1 MGKIIG
7 VDLGTTNSCV
17 AVIDGGEPLVLPN
30 SEGSRTTPSMVGF
43 TEEGE
48 RFVGQQAKRQ
58 AIINPELTIYDI
70 KRLIGHKYNSDQVQK
85 YAEILPYKIVE
96 NTNGDAWVQ
105 VDGQRY
111 SPQEISS
118 LILRKMKQTAED
130 YFGEEITEAV
140 ITVPAYFNDA
150 QRSATKDAGKIAGLT
165 VRRIINEPTGAALAY
180 GYEETDNANLVVFDL
195 GGGTFDVSIVQLRGG
210 VFEVVATAGD
220 NHLGGEDF
228 DRAVLDFLMDRFEA
242 DTGIDVSDDNMA
254 LQRLKEAA
262 ENAKCELSSTS
273 ETNINLPFLA
283 VDDSGP
289 RHLSLDLSRSQL
301 NDLVYDLVDRLADPC
316 ELALEEAGLSKSD
329 LDDVLLVGG
338 MTRMPLVQ
346 ERVEEIFERKP
357 HKGVNPDE
365 VVAKGAAIQSGILGG
380 EVKEVILLDIT
391 PFSLG
396 IRVSGDRFSPI
407 ISKNTP
413 VPTVETKVFTT
424 TEDNQDVVT
433 VTVLQGEDEVASN
446 NKLLGMFNLTGIDPA
461 PAGKPRIEVSFEID
475 TDGIVDVSA
484 KDLSTDASQSITV
497 EGHSG
502 LSDEEL
508 QRAMQRS
515 EDAQES
521 SAAVVESE

>member
-17 AVIDGGEPLVLPN
+17 AVIDGGDPLVLPN
-30 SEGSRTTPSMVGF
+30 SEGARTTPSMVGF
-43 TEEGE
+43 TDDNEK
-48 RFVGQQAKRQ
+48 FVGQQAKRQ
-58 AIINPELTIYDI
+58 AMINPEQTIYDI
-70 KRLIGHKYNSDQVQK
+70 KRLIGNKYSSDEVQR
-85 YAEILPYKIVE
+85 YIETLPFKVVE
-96 NTNGDAWVQ
+96 ATNGDAWVE
-105 VDGQRY
+105 VDGQQF

-165 VRRIINEPTGAALAY
+165 VRRIINEPTAAALAY
-180 GYEETDNANLVVFDL
+180 GYEQTDDANLVVFDL
-195 GGGTFDVSIVQLRGG
+195 GGGTFDVSVVHLRGG
-210 VFEVVATAGD
+210 VFEVASTSGD

-228 DRAVLDFLMDRFEA
+228 DRAVLDFLLERFQQET
-242 DTGIDVSDDNMA
+242 DIDVSNDNMA

-262 ENAKCELSSTS
+262 ENAKCELSTIS

-301 NDLVYDLVDRLADPC
+301 NDLVYELVERLDAPC
-316 ELALEEAGLSKSD
+316 EQALEDAGIKASQI
-329 LDDVLLVGG
+329 DDILLVGG

-346 ERVEEIFERKP
+346 ERVAEIFGKKP

-380 EVKEVILLDIT
+380 EVQEVILLDIT

-396 IRVSGDRFSPI
+396 IRVTGDRFSPI
-407 ISKNTP
+407 ITKNTP
-413 VPTVETKVFTT
+413 IPTMENKIFTT
-424 TEDNQDVVT
+424 TEDNQEMVT
-433 VTVLQGEDEVASN
+433 VTVLQGENEVAAN
-446 NKLLGMFNLTGIDPA
+446 NKLLGMFNLNNISPA
-461 PAGKPRIEVSFEID
+461 PAGKPRIEVNFEID
-475 TDGIVDVSA
+475 TDGIVNVSA
-484 KDLSTDASQSITV
+484 RDLTTGVEHSITV

-502 LSDEEL
+502 LSNEEL
-508 QRAMQRS
+508 QRAIKRS
-515 EDAQES
+515 QQTQMK
-521 SAAVVESE
+521 AATS

>member
-7 VDLGTTNSCV
+7 IDLGTTNSCV

-43 TEEGE
+43 TEENE
-48 RFVGQQAKRQ
+48 QFVGQQAKRQ
-58 AIINPELTIYDI
+58 AIINPAQTIYDI
-70 KRLIGHKYNSDQVQK
+70 KRLIGHKHSSDQVRK
-85 YAEILPYKIVE
+85 YAQTLPFKIIE
-96 NTNGDAWVQ
+96 NTNGDAWVK
-105 VDGQRY
+105 VNGQEY

-150 QRSATKDAGKIAGLT
+150 QRQATKDAGKIAGLT
-165 VRRIINEPTGAALAY
+165 VRRIINEPTAAALAY
-180 GYEETDNANLVVFDL
+180 GFEQTEDANLVIFDL
-195 GGGTFDVSIVQLRGG
+195 GGGTLDVSIVQIRGG
-210 VFEVVATAGD
+210 VFEVVSTAGD

-228 DRAVLDFLMDRFEA
+228 DRAVLDFLMERFQSE
-242 DTGIDVSDDNMA
+242 TGIDVSEDNMA

-262 ENAKCELSSTS
+262 ENAKCELSTAS

-289 RHLSLDLSRSQL
+289 RHLSLTLSRSQL
-301 NDLVYDLVDRLADPC
+301 NDLCYDLVERLDKPC
-316 ELALEEAGLSKSD
+316 LQALQEAGIDKGAI
-329 LDDVLLVGG
+329 DDVLLVGG

-346 ERVEEIFERKP
+346 ERVQEIFGKKP
-357 HKGVNPDE
+357 NKGVNPDE

-396 IRVSGDRFSPI
+396 IRVRGDRFSPI
-407 ISKNTP
+407 IGKNTP
-413 VPTVETKVFTT
+413 VPTMETKVFTT
-424 TEDNQDVVT
+424 TEDKQDIVT
-433 VTVLQGEDEVASN
+433 VTVLQGENDMASK
-446 NKLLGMFNLTGIDPA
+446 NKLLGMFNLTGIAPA
-461 PAGKPRIEVSFEID
+461 AAGKPRIEVTFEID
-475 TDGIVDVSA
+475 TDGIVNVSA
-484 KDLSTDASQSITV
+484 KDLSTNASQTITV

-502 LSDEEL
+502 LSNEEL

-515 EDAQES
+515 QKAQ
-521 SAAVVESE
+521 AALA

>member
-1 MGKIIG
+1 
-7 VDLGTTNSCV
+7 
-17 AVIDGGEPLVLPN
+17 
-30 SEGSRTTPSMVGF
+30 MVGF
-43 TEEGE
+43 TDENEK
-48 RFVGQQAKRQ
+48 FVGQQAKRQ
-58 AIINPELTIYDI
+58 AMINPEQTIYDI
-70 KRLIGHKYNSDQVQK
+70 KRLIGHKFNSEHINK
-85 YAEILPYKIVE
+85 YAETLPFVITE
-96 NTNGDAWVQ
+96 ATNGDAWVE
-105 VDGQRY
+105 VDGQSF

-150 QRSATKDAGKIAGLT
+150 QRNATKDAGKIAGLT
-165 VRRIINEPTGAALAY
+165 VRRIINEPTAAALAY
-180 GYEETDNANLVVFDL
+180 GFEQTDDANLVVFDF

-210 VFEVVATAGD
+210 VFEVTATSGD

-228 DRAVLDFLMDRFEA
+228 DRAVLDFLMERFENE
-242 DTGIDVSDDNMA
+242 TGIDVGADNMA

-262 ENAKCELSSTS
+262 ENAKCELSTLS

-301 NDLVYDLVDRLADPC
+301 NDLVYELVERLDAPC
-316 ELALEEAGLSKSD
+316 NQALKDAGLSKSD
-329 LDDVLLVGG
+329 IDDILLVGG

-346 ERVEEIFERKP
+346 ERVEEIFGRKP

-396 IRVSGDRFSPI
+396 IRVTGDRFSPI

-413 VPTVETKVFTT
+413 VPTVETKIFTT
-424 TEDNQDVVT
+424 TEDNQDLVT
-433 VTVLQGEDEVASN
+433 VTVLQGEDEIASN
-446 NKLLGMFNLTGIDPA
+446 NKLLGMFNLTDIDPA
-461 PAGKPRIEVSFEID
+461 PAGKPRIEVTFEID
-475 TDGIVDVSA
+475 TDGIVSVSA
-484 KDLSTDASQSITV
+484 KDLHTNASQSITV
-497 EGHSG
+497 EGNSG

-515 EDAQES
+515 QASEA
-521 SAAVVESE
+521 AAV